1 MDTLQPDSYQALGE
15 YLAIAWK
22 DGHESMLAYS
32 HLRDG
37 CPCANCKGEPDL
49 LGRVMMPAEQ
59 PARTIQSN
67 QLVGMRPVGHYGL
80 QLIWG
85 DGHDTGIYTFGYL
98 RRLCDCDACSGAQV
112 TDS

>member
-1 MDTLQPDSYQALGE
+1 MDKLQPDSYQAFGE

-32 HLRDG
+32 HLRDA

-49 LGRVMMPAEQ
+49 MGRVMMPAERSE
-59 PARTIQSN
+59 RTNQSYK
-67 QLVGMRPVGHYGL
+67 LAGMQPVGQYGL

-98 RRLCDCDACSGAQV
+98 RRLCDCNSCSGVQV
-112 TDS
+112 ADS